1 MTDNTLE
8 EVFSLIEKGN
18 ALREA
23 HKPWLAAAVYS
34 QARQR
39 LVEAAVNATG
49 DDDQQQI
56 QQLCHHQA
64 RDYLH
69 RARESLLEAL
79 QAEAAEDRTKPW
91 EEVTV
96 HEALSAAEAA
106 ASDTATD
113 DKKEEEYAVDTSLAR
128 LRLFA
133 RLFAQED
140 ALLLS
145 PQPSVVESTPAVAD
159 VAVQQLS
166 LEDRLRALNDNLPS
180 DLKTQD
186 ERMRDLHKG
195 LNGLGVS
202 LPGSSSNHKQ
212 ELFEVHA
219 KSESEQVE
227 DILAQAQDEV
237 NMMAQPS
244 SSLSATDSTPLE
256 VSETAPSSDL
266 VQGLLHAA
274 RDIKAAAAM
283 GDKEEGDS
291 EADEDD
297 SHDPGNPFV
306 SSDLAFFQDGV
317 NEAQSFLAQLNAM
330 LDVEDDD
337 NADIQFDP
345 DAGKHALDSALRHL
359 QEVQTRWKEAIKRSS

>member
-18 ALREA
+18 ALRDA
-23 HKPWLAAAVYS
+23 HKPWPAAAVYS

-39 LVEAAVNATG
+39 LVEAASNATD
-49 DDDQQQI
+49 DDDQQRI

-113 DKKEEEYAVDTSLAR
+113 DDKNEEEYAVDTSLAR

-145 PQPSVVESTPAVAD
+145 PQPSAAESTPAAAD

-195 LNGLGVS
+195 LKGLGVS
-202 LPGSSSNHKQ
+202 LPGSSSNRKQ

-237 NMMAQPS
+237 NMLAQPS

-256 VSETAPSSDL
+256 VNEMAPSSDL
-266 VQGLLHAA
+266 VQG

-291 EADEDD
+291 EGDEEEDD
-297 SHDPGNPFV
+297 SHDPENPFV

-317 NEAQSFLAQLNAM
+317 NEAQSFLAQLNTM

-359 QEVQTRWKEAIKRSS
+359 QEVQTRWKEAIKRNS